1 MHTSWH
7 LTLSHL
13 RVDAVAD
20 AFPPASTIPFPR
32 HFSQLSEFA
41 SQMSRPPVILPA
53 PTLASLLG
61 FANRGG

>member
-20 AFPPASTIPFPR
+20 AFPPLPPPFPR
-32 HFSQLSEFA
+32 HFSQLSAFA

-53 PTLASLLG
+53 ATLASLLG